1 MEGDDA
7 APGMDW
13 LPHLHTSSPLRVW
26 NHDENKDYR
35 SNKVFGIITDHITDS
50 LSLEAT
56 KTESRHADH
65 DSHLAALQSTVH
77 STAHCTPLHIE
88 SSMSPRVAAAP
99 RPWAVWSPAPAN
111 ERASWSPIGQSEA
124 RNWHLRQTGSG
135 WLHTHPGTG
144 RVIRRKNPYL
154 VFLKKP

>member
-1 MEGDDA
+1 M
-7 APGMDW
+7 M
-13 LPHLHTSSPLRVW
+13 LRQGW
-26 NHDENKDYR
+26 TDSLISTPPRLSESEIMMKTKIIG

-99 RPWAVWSPAPAN
+99 RP
-111 ERASWSPIGQSEA
+111 
-124 RNWHLRQTGSG
+124 
-135 WLHTHPGTG
+135 
-144 RVIRRKNPYL
+144 
-154 VFLKKP
+154 